1 MPATG
6 NRTWCGRGAALLC
19 FGLLAAMAV
28 EAAAR
33 LEQLPQQ
40 WRDDQGRTLAL
51 TELLGHRVFLSMA
64 YTRCRRICPTTMSE
78 LQRLQQQ
85 LDERGERASIVIV
98 GFDPDNDDPQSWRQ
112 YRAQRKLGRSN
123 WYFLTGTPPATR
135 QLAHQLG
142 FDFWTYDTHVMHDS
156 RVVVFDQR
164 GLLTAAVSP
173 VTADWSAVF

>member
-1 MPATG
+1 MPASG
-6 NRTWCGRGAALLC
+6 NRIRRGARVTLLC
-19 FGLLAAMAV
+19 LGLLAAVAAD
-28 EAAAR
+28 AAAR

-51 TELLGHRVFLSMA
+51 RELLGHRVFLSMA
-64 YTRCRRICPTTMSE
+64 YTRCRKICPTTMSE

-85 LDERGERASIVIV
+85 LDERGEQASIVIV
-98 GFDPDNDDPQSWRQ
+98 GFDPDSDDPQSWRQ
-112 YRAQRKLGRSN
+112 YRAQRKLGYSN

-164 GLLTAAVSP
+164 GLQTAAVSP